1 MTLTEI
7 LSAEAGGS
15 RRSILVAASLAGVA
29 NALILVT
36 VNSLAHDPSAAQAR
50 ELVIFALLIAL
61 YVHCTRHLTHSAA
74 ALLESALHRI
84 KVRVGERVARAELAA
99 LERVRAAEIS
109 DRITQNTTLIADMA
123 GMLSTML
130 QSIPILAFS
139 LVYIAWLSAP
149 AFALVALLGGI
160 GLATFLNIRRDFITS
175 VQQSGGIR
183 VTFFERITDLLSG
196 FKEVKLSRRRGRELR
211 QDTEH
216 ASDSLRAILVQAN
229 QLRSD
234 GNILAESV
242 LFALLAVTVYT
253 LHAQVALSALTMTQ
267 LVAAVMF
274 TWAPFL
280 GVASGLMPYIRSN
293 LALAEIDALE
303 QKLEGVV
310 REGAA
315 SRKGEDPWQGRLSTI
330 EARDVAYEHAVDDGG
345 EAFRIGP
352 INLALSPGEVV
363 FIVGG
368 NGSGKSTF
376 LKVLTGLYPPCSGT
390 LCVDGVAV
398 GPDNVAAYRDMIS
411 AIFADFHLF
420 AKLYGLAGVEDA
432 AVHGLIARMQL
443 EGKTSFVNRSF
454 TNVALSTGQKKRLA
468 MIVALLEDR
477 PFCVFDEWAADQ
489 DPEFRK
495 YFYDELLPLLRQ
507 EGKTVLVVSHDDRY
521 FHCADRVV
529 TMEYGKVRS
538 VEANAYLAVAT

>member
-15 RRSILVAASLAGVA
+15 RRGILVAASLAGIA
-29 NALILVT
+29 NALILFT
-36 VNSLAHDPSAAQAR
+36 INSLAHDPSAALVR
-50 ELVIFALLIAL
+50 EFVIFALLVAL
-61 YVHCTRHLTHSAA
+61 YVHCTRYLTHSAA

-84 KVRVGERVARAELAA
+84 KVRVGERVARAELDAF
-99 LERVRAAEIS
+99 ERVKAAEIS
-109 DRITQNTTLIADMA
+109 DRITQNTSLIADMA

-130 QSIPILAFS
+130 QSIPILAFA
-139 LVYIAWLSAP
+139 LVYIAWLSLP

-160 GLATFLNIRRDFITS
+160 GLVMFLGLRQDFVAS
-175 VQQSGGIR
+175 VRQSGGIR

-211 QDTEH
+211 DDTVQ
-216 ASDSLRAILVQAN
+216 ASDALRAILVQGN

-234 GNILAESV
+234 GNILGESI

-253 LHAQVALSALTMTQ
+253 LHAQVALSSLTMTQ

-274 TWAPFL
+274 TWAPFM
-280 GVASGLMPYIRSN
+280 GIASGLMPYIRSN

-310 REGAA
+310 RVGGA
-315 SRKGEDPWQGRLSTI
+315 SRKAEDPWQGKLSTI
-330 EARDVAYEHAVDDGG
+330 EARGVEFAHAADDGG

-352 INLALSPGEVV
+352 IDFALSSGEVV

-368 NGSGKSTF
+368 NGSGKSTL
-376 LKVLTGLYPPCSGT
+376 LKVLTGLYPARSGT
-390 LCVDGVAV
+390 LLVDGVLV

-420 AKLYGLAGVEDA
+420 AKLYGLPEVEDA

-443 EGKTSFVNRSF
+443 EGKTSFADRSF
-454 TNVALSTGQKKRLA
+454 TNIALSTGQKKRVA

-507 EGKTVLVVSHDDRY
+507 QGKAVLVVSHDDRY

-538 VEANAYLAVAT
+538 VVASAPVAVTA